1 MPTLMRIVA
10 LSREQGHASRAEPR
24 EAPHLSRIYLVLIT
38 RTTTYR
44 VPVRSEA
51 VLARGACVDPRRK
64 PACNGSPQS
73 SLRSPAVARST
84 LTSRLTFRAAD

>member
-10 LSREQGHASRAEPR
+10 LSREQGHTSPAEPG

-44 VPVRSEA
+44 VPVRREA
-51 VLARGACVDPRRK
+51 VLARRACAN
-64 PACNGSPQS
+64 PAEGTRMQWQTPKLVEIGCGCEINAYF
-73 SLRSPAVARST
+73 PAD
-84 LTSRLTFRAAD
+84 L

>member
-10 LSREQGHASRAEPR
+10 LSREQGHTSRAEPR

-44 VPVRSEA
+44 VPVCTEG
-51 VLARGACVDPRRK
+51 VFARGLC
-64 PACNGSPQS
+64 
-73 SLRSPAVARST
+73 RST
-84 LTSRLTFRAAD
+84 EEARMQWQTPKLVEIACGCEINAYFPADL